1 MPDIDNISSILN
13 AVNEINIKPKKI
25 KSTTAI
31 QNSIPGLNKG
41 LKISPD
47 INRLILEAE
56 EYKKKSTSKFT
67 QVSSTQSK
75 SKVIKSKNNNQIILN
90 LRLKI
95 KDLEKKLE
103 NFRTRK
109 EQVINTKKTSSKN
122 VPFADFTNKYILK
135 EEVINPSTTQDSID
149 VLKKKKIKF
158 KNTEMA
164 LRSQIIDLDQD
175 KTILLNKVKKF
186 DELKNYKNDENE
198 TKEKLKSIY
207 KQVEKQK
214 KIFIDLKNYSTKV
227 ELDSNFFKDHY
238 EKLIVE
244 NNENKKKLTI
254 AKEQLDIIESNEQD
268 V

>member
-1 MPDIDNISSILN
+1 
-13 AVNEINIKPKKI
+13 
-25 KSTTAI
+25 
-31 QNSIPGLNKG
+31 
-41 LKISPD
+41 
-47 INRLILEAE
+47 
-56 EYKKKSTSKFT
+56 
-67 QVSSTQSK
+67 
-75 SKVIKSKNNNQIILN
+75 
-90 LRLKI
+90 
-95 KDLEKKLE
+95 
-103 NFRTRK
+103 
-109 EQVINTKKTSSKN
+109 
-122 VPFADFTNKYILK
+122 
-135 EEVINPSTTQDSID
+135 
-149 VLKKKKIKF
+149 
-158 KNTEMA
+158 MA